1 MLLYKKKNNQ
11 IVKGN
16 RILISVTFLGSAGP
30 IRFVANESDLVAA
43 VIDTAL
49 KCYAREG
56 RLPILGSDFNDFVF
70 YCPMVG
76 PGGEFI
82 ITKVLIFIHFS
93 SVL

>member
-1 MLLYKKKNNQ
+1 MLLYKKKNQ

-30 IRFVANESDLVAA
+30 IRFVANEGDLVAS

-76 PGGEFI
+76 PGGNLSN
-82 ITKVLIFIHFS
+82 TQSFS

>member
-1 MLLYKKKNNQ
+1 MLLYKKKNQ

-30 IRFVANESDLVAA
+30 IRFVANEGDLVAS

-76 PGGEFI
+76 PGAFDLE
-82 ITKVLIFIHFS
+82 L
-93 SVL
+93 